1 LPNRYRAVF
10 VGLAND
16 RSDGDGEPLPP
27 GERNY
32 LELYGV
38 PPSLSVMRKR
48 FVEDGARTCEST
60 VDTAKLLAVDSIET
74 WGKTTEK
81 KESAKHHFRGMRLES
96 AQKKVARIHAG
107 RAVRQGSALRPRG
120 EGAPAY
126 EAERAAFAEVEKRL
140 ICEGLLDAGKHKDGS
155 YDGPMRNAALDFQ
168 QKNAVFAQADLT
180 RGTLEAMARPLLQND
195 FLALRRVL
203 AERAAHAGRIIEDG
217 SAIEAMPPAKR
228 TARASNPRTRTRPA
242 RMCRFPIW
250 WGRPRMRPWRAW
262 GLTTPED
269 ALAFFRRHPEGDF
282 RFARGRALSRL
293 PEYYGPHMDLVA
305 EIDRGDVWYDFP
317 FNDKGVRM
325 PQPRERFPSF
335 TLFVKWRGE
344 KVPLANWRTT
354 IGGWR
359 TEVAADGE
367 EYYRYKDS
375 DVGAR
380 VWRHIVAAPVWLP
393 PTSAPVGAMVK
404 TKYVA
409 GAYPKVVNYDET
421 GPGYLSAYGLV
432 AGIHEQLRR
441 HGAELAYFDNGIR
454 THGSFDYLSLRGRF
468 SHGCHRLYNNLAV
481 RLFSFVLGHR
491 KAKVLGPMALGFRR
505 TFYWEGEV
513 YDMRLPTR
521 GFYFQLEPPLPIET
535 LKGNDQ
541 GQAQAAHHRLRA
553 QARREVRRWQASGGV
568 ERAREQG
575 RRWPMTS
582 RRHWLAALVLLCG
595 CSRPSSP
602 AAAGCASRCRATPTT
617 AARQAKRSAGRAQ
630 ATPEGS
636 KESPK
641 EAPKIDDE
649 DLKTEEREANPYSET
664 VNLKL
669 SVTPQVKA
677 LVTWGAKQIAR
688 LAPGSMDA
696 EISRPRGSGPVDLE
710 IKAEDSCPITRGS
723 TPIAATRSTFASIA
737 SKRRRGLLGYKRS
750 DEKKTPEK
758 NK

>member
-1 LPNRYRAVF
+1 MPASRPAAPAPSATLPPKPDDDALPEASGRLASERRAIQVVAGKERVVDADLASDKGLTIVDLSDDFAPFIFQDGKAADGAPLPNRYRAVF

-16 RSDGDGEPLPP
+16 RTDGDGEPLPP

-48 FVEDGARTCEST
+48 FLEDGARTCEST
-60 VDTAKLLAVDSIET
+60 VDTAKLLAVDSIGT

-81 KESAKHHFRGMRLES
+81 KESAKHHFRGMRLDT
-96 AQKKVARIHAG
+96 ALKKAGASTLEELATKDNRYAREVKEH
-107 RAVRQGSALRPRG
+107 LRT
-120 EGAPAY
+120 

-140 ICEGLLDAGKHKDGS
+140 ICEGLLDASKHKEGS

-217 SAIEAMPPAKR
+217 SAIEAMPPA
-228 TARASNPRTRTRPA
+228 TRN
-242 RMCRFPIW
+242 
-250 WGRPRMRPWRAW
+250 RPRKQPTYKNKVGEDVPVPDLVGQATDATMVRL

-269 ALAFFRRHPEGDF
+269 ALAFFRRHPESDF
-282 RFARGRALSRL
+282 RSLRAAVRFPAL

-317 FNDKGVRM
+317 FNDKGDRT
-325 PQPRERFPSF
+325 PQPRDRFPSF

-359 TEVAADGE
+359 TEVASDGE

-393 PTSAPVGAMVK
+393 PTSAPIGAMVK

-441 HGAELAYFDNGIR
+441 HGDQLAFFDNGIR

-535 LKGNDQ
+535 LKWRVKGKLMQPVTDY
-541 GQAQAAHHRLRA
+541 
-553 QARREVRRWQASGGV
+553 VRRPGV
-568 ERAREQG
+568 KYG
-575 RRWPMTS
+575 DGKP
-582 RRHWLAALVLLCG
+582 
-595 CSRPSSP
+595 P
-602 AAAGCASRCRATPTT
+602 AAS
-617 AARQAKRSAGRAQ
+617 
-630 ATPEGS
+630 
-636 KESPK
+636 
-641 EAPKIDDE
+641 
-649 DLKTEEREANPYSET
+649 
-664 VNLKL
+664 
-669 SVTPQVKA
+669 
-677 LVTWGAKQIAR
+677 
-688 LAPGSMDA
+688 
-696 EISRPRGSGPVDLE
+696 SGPE
-710 IKAEDSCPITRGS
+710 SKAG
-723 TPIAATRSTFASIA
+723 
-737 SKRRRGLLGYKRS
+737 GGQ
-750 DEKKTPEK
+750 
-758 NK
+758 

>member
-1 LPNRYRAVF
+1 MDRIYYQRVLLLVAAVAGGPSCQGKATPSSKAATPSEPPPVPASRPAAPAPSATLPPKPDDDALPEASGRLASERRAIQVVAGKERVVDADLASDKGLTIVDLSDDFAPFIFQDGKAADGAPLPNRYRAVF

-16 RSDGDGEPLPP
+16 RTDGDGEPLPP

-48 FVEDGARTCEST
+48 FLEDGARTCEST
-60 VDTAKLLAVDSIET
+60 VDTAKLLAVDSIGT

-81 KESAKHHFRGMRLES
+81 KESAKHHFRGMRLDT
-96 AQKKVARIHAG
+96 ALKKAGASTLEELATKDNRYAREVKEH
-107 RAVRQGSALRPRG
+107 LRT
-120 EGAPAY
+120 

-140 ICEGLLDAGKHKDGS
+140 ICEGLLDASKHKEGS

-217 SAIEAMPPAKR
+217 SAIEAMPPA
-228 TARASNPRTRTRPA
+228 TRN
-242 RMCRFPIW
+242 
-250 WGRPRMRPWRAW
+250 RPRKQPTYKNKVGEDVPVPDLVGQATDATMVRL

-269 ALAFFRRHPEGDF
+269 ALAFFRRHPESDF
-282 RFARGRALSRL
+282 RSLRAAVRFPAL

-317 FNDKGVRM
+317 FNDKGDRT
-325 PQPRERFPSF
+325 PQPRDRFPSF

-359 TEVAADGE
+359 TEVASDGE

-393 PTSAPVGAMVK
+393 PTSAPIGAMVK

-441 HGAELAYFDNGIR
+441 HGDQLAFFDNGIR

-535 LKGNDQ
+535 LKWRVKGKLMQPVTDY
-541 GQAQAAHHRLRA
+541 
-553 QARREVRRWQASGGV
+553 VRRPGV
-568 ERAREQG
+568 KYG
-575 RRWPMTS
+575 DGKP
-582 RRHWLAALVLLCG
+582 
-595 CSRPSSP
+595 P
-602 AAAGCASRCRATPTT
+602 AAS
-617 AARQAKRSAGRAQ
+617 
-630 ATPEGS
+630 
-636 KESPK
+636 
-641 EAPKIDDE
+641 
-649 DLKTEEREANPYSET
+649 
-664 VNLKL
+664 
-669 SVTPQVKA
+669 
-677 LVTWGAKQIAR
+677 
-688 LAPGSMDA
+688 
-696 EISRPRGSGPVDLE
+696 SGPE
-710 IKAEDSCPITRGS
+710 SKAG
-723 TPIAATRSTFASIA
+723 
-737 SKRRRGLLGYKRS
+737 GGQ
-750 DEKKTPEK
+750 
-758 NK
+758 

>member
-1 LPNRYRAVF
+1 VDRNILLRILFLVVATGCGLSCRGKAATSVTSAAPSEPPPLPTPRPAAPAAPAPEPPKPDDDALPEASGKLAPERRAIQVVGGKERVVDADLARNKGLTIVDLSDDFAPFIFQDGKAADGAPLPNRYRAVF

-16 RSDGDGEPLPP
+16 RTDGDGEPLPP

-48 FVEDGARTCEST
+48 FIEDGARTCESI

-81 KESAKHHFRGMRLES
+81 KETAKHHFRGLRLES
-96 AQKKVARIHAG
+96 AQKKAGVATLEELAAKDPRYAG
-107 RAVRQGSALRPRG
+107 EIKAHLRT
-120 EGAPAY
+120 

-140 ICEGLLDAGKHKDGS
+140 ICEGLLDASKHKDGF
-155 YDGPMRNAALDFQ
+155 YDSPMRNAALDFQ

-180 RGTLEAMARPLLQND
+180 RGTLEAMARPLLQGD

-217 SAIEAMPPAKR
+217 SAIESMPLPKR
-228 TARASNPRTRTRPA
+228 NKPRKQPTYKNAAGQDVPVPDLVGQATDAVLARLGLATA
-242 RMCRFPIW
+242 
-250 WGRPRMRPWRAW
+250 
-262 GLTTPED
+262 ED
-269 ALAFFRRHPEGDF
+269 ALAFFRRHAESDF
-282 RFARGRALSRL
+282 RSMRVVVRFPAL
-293 PEYYGPHMDLVA
+293 PEYYGPHMDLTA

-317 FNDKGVRM
+317 FNDKGVRLA
-325 PQPRERFPSF
+325 QPRERFPSF

-344 KVPLANWRTT
+344 KVPLASWRTT

-409 GAYPKVVNYDET
+409 GAYPRVVNYDET

-432 AGIHEQLRR
+432 AGIHEQQRR
-441 HGAELAYFDNGIR
+441 RGGELAYFDNGIR

-481 RLFSFVLGHR
+481 RMFSFVLGHR
-491 KAKVLGPMALGFRR
+491 RAKVLGPMALGFRR

-535 LKGNDQ
+535 LKGKIKGKLQQPITDYVPKPCVKY
-541 GQAQAAHHRLRA
+541 GD
-553 QARREVRRWQASGGV
+553 GK
-568 ERAREQG
+568 
-575 RRWPMTS
+575 PP
-582 RRHWLAALVLLCG
+582 AAL
-595 CSRPSSP
+595 SSP
-602 AAAGCASRCRATPTT
+602 ESKAGGG
-617 AARQAKRSAGRAQ
+617 Q
-630 ATPEGS
+630 
-636 KESPK
+636 
-641 EAPKIDDE
+641 
-649 DLKTEEREANPYSET
+649 
-664 VNLKL
+664 
-669 SVTPQVKA
+669 
-677 LVTWGAKQIAR
+677 
-688 LAPGSMDA
+688 
-696 EISRPRGSGPVDLE
+696 
-710 IKAEDSCPITRGS
+710 
-723 TPIAATRSTFASIA
+723 
-737 SKRRRGLLGYKRS
+737 
-750 DEKKTPEK
+750 
-758 NK
+758 

>member
-1 LPNRYRAVF
+1 MAAAVGGGMSCKGNVSQPAQPMAPATPAAIPQARAEASAIPVVPTAAAIAEPPRPDDDALPEASSILAPERRAIQVVAGKERVVDADLARDKGLTLVDLSDDFAPFIFQDAKSADGAPLPNRYRAVF

-16 RSDGDGEPLPP
+16 RTDGDGEPLPP

-38 PPSLSVMRKR
+38 PPSLSVLRRR

-60 VDTAKLLAVDSIET
+60 MDTAKLLAVDSIET

-96 AQKKVARIHAG
+96 AQKKLGATSLEELATKDPRYAKEVKEH
-107 RAVRQGSALRPRG
+107 VRT
-120 EGAPAY
+120 

-140 ICEGLLDAGKHKDGS
+140 ICEGLLDASKHKEGT
-155 YDGPMRNAALDFQ
+155 YDGPMRSAALDFQ
-168 QKNAVFAQADLT
+168 QKNGVFAQADLT
-180 RGTLEAMARPLLQND
+180 RGTLEVMARPILQND
-195 FLALRRVL
+195 FLAVRRVL
-203 AERAAHAGRIIEDG
+203 AERAAHAGRILEDG
-217 SAIEAMPPAKR
+217 SAGSSMDAMPPAKR
-228 TARASNPRTRTRPA
+228 NKPRQGPTYKNKAGEDIPVPDLVGQATDAILARL
-242 RMCRFPIW
+242 
-250 WGRPRMRPWRAW
+250 
-262 GLTTPED
+262 GLGKPED
-269 ALAFFRRHPEGDF
+269 ALAFFRRHAEGDF
-282 RFARGRALSRL
+282 RSMRVAVRFPAL

-305 EIDRGDVWYDFP
+305 EIDRGDMWYDFP

-325 PQPRERFPSF
+325 PQPRDRFPSF
-335 TLFVKWRGE
+335 TLFVRWRGE
-344 KVPLANWRTT
+344 KVPLVNWRTT

-393 PTSAPVGAMVK
+393 PTSSPVGAMVK

-441 HGAELAYFDNGIR
+441 RGEQLAYFDNGIR

-481 RLFSFVLGHR
+481 RMFSFVLGHR

-535 LKGNDQ
+535 LKGKIKGKVQQPITGYVPKPGMKYSD
-541 GQAQAAHHRLRA
+541 GK
-553 QARREVRRWQASGGV
+553 
-568 ERAREQG
+568 
-575 RRWPMTS
+575 P
-582 RRHWLAALVLLCG
+582 
-595 CSRPSSP
+595 P
-602 AAAGCASRCRATPTT
+602 AAA
-617 AARQAKRSAGRAQ
+617 
-630 ATPEGS
+630 
-636 KESPK
+636 
-641 EAPKIDDE
+641 
-649 DLKTEEREANPYSET
+649 
-664 VNLKL
+664 
-669 SVTPQVKA
+669 
-677 LVTWGAKQIAR
+677 
-688 LAPGSMDA
+688 
-696 EISRPRGSGPVDLE
+696 SGPE
-710 IKAEDSCPITRGS
+710 SKAGGGP
-723 TPIAATRSTFASIA
+723 
-737 SKRRRGLLGYKRS
+737 
-750 DEKKTPEK
+750 
-758 NK
+758 

>member
-1 LPNRYRAVF
+1 MDRIYYQRVLLLVAAVAGGPSCQGKATPSSKAATPSEPPVPVSRPAAPASPATLPPEPDDDALPEASGRLVPERRAIQVVAGKERVVDADLASDEGLTLVDLSDDFAPFIFQDGKAADGAPLPNRYRAVF

-16 RSDGDGEPLPP
+16 RTDGDGEPLPP

-48 FVEDGARTCEST
+48 FLEDGARTCEST
-60 VDTAKLLAVDSIET
+60 VDTAKLLAVDSIGT

-81 KESAKHHFRGMRLES
+81 KESAKHHFRGMRLET
-96 AQKKVARIHAG
+96 AQKKAGASTLEELANKDARYA
-107 RAVRQGSALRPRG
+107 REVREHLRT
-120 EGAPAY
+120 

-140 ICEGLLDAGKHKDGS
+140 ICEGLLDASKHKEGA

-228 TARASNPRTRTRPA
+228 N
-242 RMCRFPIW
+242 
-250 WGRPRMRPWRAW
+250 RPRKQPTYKNKAGDDVPVPDLVGQATDATMARL
-262 GLTTPED
+262 GLATPED
-269 ALAFFRRHPEGDF
+269 ALAFFRRHPESDF
-282 RFARGRALSRL
+282 RSLRAAVRFPAL
-293 PEYYGPHMDLVA
+293 PEYYGPHMDLLA

-317 FNDKGVRM
+317 FSDKGDRM
-325 PQPRERFPSF
+325 PQPRDRFPSF

-359 TEVAADGE
+359 TEVASDGE

-393 PTSAPVGAMVK
+393 PTSAPIGAMVK

-441 HGAELAYFDNGIR
+441 HGAELAFFDNGIR

-535 LKGNDQ
+535 LKGKIKGKLMQPITDY
-541 GQAQAAHHRLRA
+541 
-553 QARREVRRWQASGGV
+553 VPKPGV
-568 ERAREQG
+568 KYG
-575 RRWPMTS
+575 DGKP
-582 RRHWLAALVLLCG
+582 
-595 CSRPSSP
+595 P
-602 AAAGCASRCRATPTT
+602 AAS
-617 AARQAKRSAGRAQ
+617 
-630 ATPEGS
+630 
-636 KESPK
+636 
-641 EAPKIDDE
+641 
-649 DLKTEEREANPYSET
+649 
-664 VNLKL
+664 
-669 SVTPQVKA
+669 
-677 LVTWGAKQIAR
+677 
-688 LAPGSMDA
+688 
-696 EISRPRGSGPVDLE
+696 SGPE
-710 IKAEDSCPITRGS
+710 SKAG
-723 TPIAATRSTFASIA
+723 
-737 SKRRRGLLGYKRS
+737 GGQ
-750 DEKKTPEK
+750 
-758 NK
+758 